1 MELGLQGRVAVITGA
16 GAGIGLAT
24 ARALVAEGVRVVVA
38 DLDPTPA
45 AQIAP
50 ESALVALAVDMATP
64 EGGPAAVAAAVER
77 FGTIDILVNNVGV
90 APHRDGFLTVSD
102 AEWRSL
108 IELNFFSMVRC
119 CRAAIPHMLE
129 QGHGSIVSLSSDAGY
144 APAPYFVDYAMT
156 KAMVRV
162 LSKTLAVEF
171 APHGIR
177 SNTVSPGPTRTTPW
191 EEEGGFMDEY
201 AARFGIDHQAAL
213 ERFMREER
221 NIGSGRI
228 GEAEDVAAMIVFLA
242 SDRACQITGSDYRVD
257 GGQLATI

>member
-1 MELGLQGRVAVITGA
+1 MELGLGDRVAVVTGA

-38 DLDPTPA
+38 DLDPSPA

-50 ESALVALAVDMATP
+50 ESVLVPLAVDMASP
-64 EGGPAAVAAAVER
+64 EGGPAAVAAALER
-77 FGTIDILVNNVGV
+77 FGAIDILVNNVGI
-90 APHRDGFLTVSD
+90 APHRDGFLDVSD
-102 AEWRSL
+102 EEWRSL

-119 CRAAIPHMLE
+119 CRAALPHMVE
-129 QGHGSIVSLSSDAGY
+129 QRRGSIISLSSDVGH
-144 APAPYFVDYAMT
+144 APAPFFVDYAMT

-171 APHGIR
+171 ASHGIR
-177 SNTVSPGPTRTTPW
+177 SNTISPGPTRTTPW
-191 EEEGGFMDEY
+191 EEPGGFMDEY
-201 AARFGIDHQAAL
+201 AARFGIDHEAAI

-242 SDRACQITGSDYRVD
+242 SDRACQITGSDHRVD
-257 GGQLATI
+257 GGQLPTI